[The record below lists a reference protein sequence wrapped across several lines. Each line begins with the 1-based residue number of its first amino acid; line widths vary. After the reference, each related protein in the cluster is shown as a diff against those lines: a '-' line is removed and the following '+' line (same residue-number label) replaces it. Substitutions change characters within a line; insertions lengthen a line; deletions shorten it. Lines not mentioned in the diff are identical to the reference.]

1 MTSEPAGVFVLVEG
15 VMKPGRRPEALA
27 WWEANLP
34 DTRGKDGCRE
44 AYVYLDQ
51 DDPDRAIVFE
61 RWDTRAQHEEY
72 ARWRQQQPSRGE
84 FADLLAQPLVV
95 RYLDATDA

>member
-1 MTSEPAGVFVLVEG
+1 MTSEPAGVFVLVEA
-15 VMKPGRRPEALA
+15 VMKPGRGPEALA
-27 WWEANLP
+27 WWDANLP

-44 AYVYLDQ
+44 AHVYLDQ